1 MIPFIDDPV
10 LGIKRFFHWNDN
22 GTFTIETRQ
31 DVGGIVE
38 ANKRQFN
45 DAEKSFKGDGFHHV
59 GRIPL
64 SLYCHYLRTHD
75 TTAIKRFL
83 NLSENAA
90 WKTKPVRL

>member
-10 LGIKRFFHWNDN
+10 LGIRRFFHWNGD

-38 ANKRQFN
+38 ANKYQRNNADKRFG
-45 DAEKSFKGDGFHHV
+45 KGFMHHV

-64 SLYCHYLRTHD
+64 NLAFDYWLTRDESQIR
-75 TTAIKRFL
+75 KFL
-83 NLSENAA
+83 NDMDNLA

>member
-1 MIPFIDDPV
+1 MRLLDEDPV
-10 LGIKRFFHWNDN
+10 LGIKRFFHWNGD

-45 DAEKSFKGDGFHHV
+45 DAEKRFGKGDFHHV

-64 SLYCHYLRTHD
+64 SLTVDYFRD
-75 TTAIKRFL
+75 GDESEIRKFL
-83 NLSENAA
+83 NLSDNSA
-90 WKTKPVRL
+90 WKTKPVKL